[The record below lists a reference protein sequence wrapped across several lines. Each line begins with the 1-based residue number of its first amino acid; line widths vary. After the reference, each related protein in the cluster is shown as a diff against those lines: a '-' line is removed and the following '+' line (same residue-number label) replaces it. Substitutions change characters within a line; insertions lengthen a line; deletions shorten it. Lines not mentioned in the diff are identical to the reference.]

1 MYGDEP
7 FFFIF
12 FPNSLCLLQSRQQ
25 VYFPFSSRVNLS
37 HTCFQREKKNR
48 KIFFGSAMN
57 LLFGLLGFSF
67 SKFQLYVGVWLL
79 CVAVDF
85 ASAPKMGSGFSVRI
99 PADCAMIEVAMYY
112 MKSFFVS
119 FIFTDLKLLIH
130 SKHDRTHLL

>member
-1 MYGDEP
+1 MAMNTSSSSSFPILCASFNQDNR
-7 FFFIF
+7 FIF
-12 FPNSLCLLQSRQQ
+12 PSLPVLIW
-25 VYFPFSSRVNLS
+25 S

-48 KIFFGSAMN
+48 KFFFGSAMN
-57 LLFGLLGFSF
+57 LLFGLLGFAF
-67 SKFQLYVGVWLL
+67 SKFQLYMGVWLL

-112 MKSFFVS
+112 MKSFFLS